1 MANRSRRVVPAG
13 LALVLAL
20 VTAGCNANSQATE
33 PTKDKKNTTALESV
47 PQGGTLHYL
56 SRRATESFET
66 ANAQMVP
73 TSRLRWVH
81 RGLTSWRTLPDKDT
95 ILVPDLA
102 TDTGTTDD
110 GGKTWTFTLKEGLKF
125 SDGSPITAQDVKYGI
140 ERSFAPMFQGGL
152 GYHKTLLVGG
162 TDYDGPYDGKKLD
175 SIEVVD
181 DRKIVFRLTRPFGNW
196 PWIVSMPAFA
206 PVPAAADTKP
216 ETYGER
222 PVASGPYQVTSFR
235 KGSQAV
241 LERNPNWKADTDQV
255 RFAGPDKIVLD
266 MGLNNDTIVQRLI
279 DDKGEDKTAISNA
292 LISPSQFQRIES
304 DPSISTRMAN
314 SPSGYFRYLAMN
326 VKRPGLSDVR
336 VRQAINYAINKAE
349 VQSVYGGPKFGGQ
362 ITSTIMTPGIPGYT
376 EYNLYDGGDTGNV
389 DKAKKLLADAGVSDL
404 KLTLTYPTDVS
415 AIEEKEAQSIKNSLA
430 RVGIKVELKGLDG
443 DSWYELISSADGDYD
458 MTTNGWGA
466 DFPSGMSTIQ
476 PLFASS
482 EIDNGG
488 GNNSKFSNPEVDAA
502 IDAAMA
508 EPDLD
513 KAAKMWAAIDKQIM
527 EDAPVVPILVQR
539 TQALAGSKIQNY
551 FIPAYPPFANELVV
565 GVDR

>member
-1 MANRSRRVVPAG
+1 MTKRSRRVVPVG

-20 VTAGCNANSQATE
+20 AVAGCNANSSSDGPTEEKNAT
-33 PTKDKKNTTALESV
+33 AMESV

-56 SRRATESFET
+56 SRRATETFET

-81 RGLTSWRTLPDKDT
+81 RGLTSWQTFPDKDT

-110 GGKTWTFTLKEGLKF
+110 GGKTWTFTLQEGLTF

-152 GYHKTLLVGG
+152 GYHKTLLEGAA
-162 TDYDGPYDGKKLD
+162 DYDGPYDGDELD

-181 DRKIVFRLTRPFGNW
+181 DHKIVFHLTRPFGNW

-206 PVPAAADTKP
+206 PVPEAADTEP
-216 ETYGER
+216 ETYGEK
-222 PVASGPYQVTSFR
+222 PVASGPYMVTSFS
-235 KGSQAV
+235 KGTQAV
-241 LERNPNWKADTDQV
+241 LERNPNWKADTDQA
-255 RFAGPDKIVLD
+255 RLAGPDKIILD

-279 DDKGEDKTAISNA
+279 DDKGDDKNAISNA

-304 DPSISTRMAN
+304 DPSISDRMAN
-314 SPSGYFRYLAMN
+314 GPSGYFRYLAMN

-336 VRQAINYAINKAE
+336 VRQAINYAINKSE
-349 VQSVYGGPKFGGQ
+349 IQSVYGGPKFGGT
-362 ITSTIMTPGIPGYT
+362 ITSSIMTEGIPGAT
-376 EYNLYDGGDTGNV
+376 DYNLYDGGDTGDV
-389 DKAKKLLADAGVSDL
+389 DKAKELLADAGVKDL

-430 RVGIKVELKGLDG
+430 RVGIEVELKGLDG
-443 DSWYELISSADGDYD
+443 DTWYELISASDGDFD

-482 EIDNGG
+482 EIGDGG
-488 GNNSKFSNPEVDAA
+488 GNASQYSNPAVDAA
-502 IDAAMA
+502 IDAAIS
-508 EPDLD
+508 EPDLV
-513 KAAKMWAAIDKQIM
+513 KAGEMWAAIDKQIM
-527 EDAPVVPILVQR
+527 ADAPIVPFLVQR
-539 TQALAGSKIQNY
+539 TQALAGSNVLNY
-551 FIPAYPPFANELVV
+551 FMPAYPPFANELVV
-565 GVDR
+565 GVDH